1 MPIIIIISTRIA
13 KQYKQQLVKNFIGHF
28 LVVNR
33 FRYEYKMPLLAN
45 HLSFRLGGPS
55 CLSICGGGVNFG
67 TGPGLNNVCLY
78 YSAVIGHWSCPPQS
92 NRKKNKR
99 MKIEKENV

>member
-45 HLSFRLGGPS
+45 HLSFRFGGPS
-55 CLSICGGGVNFG
+55 CLSICGGRLILVP
-67 TGPGLNNVCLY
+67 GPGLTTFAFIVVQELDIG
-78 YSAVIGHWSCPPQS
+78 AVLLNQ
-92 NRKKNKR
+92 
-99 MKIEKENV
+99 IEKKRE

>member
-33 FRYEYKMPLLAN
+33 FRYEYKMPSSGIS
-45 HLSFRLGGPS
+45 SFFSFWRTILFVNLWGG
-55 CLSICGGGVNFG
+55 
-67 TGPGLNNVCLY
+67 
-78 YSAVIGHWSCPPQS
+78 
-92 NRKKNKR
+92 
-99 MKIEKENV
+99 